1 MVVDPGRLIM
11 ARGRIGLGAA
21 IPLLIV
27 GLICTPLNV
36 YFSFLDKPF
45 TNGVITTATVTDV
58 SVTET
63 RRHNR
68 RSFDYGRIITF
79 QTRDGRTITV
89 EPDQTTELVAPR
101 IGEQVKVS
109 YRPQNPSRARILVSP
124 GALTTWGYHGCTLIG
139 ALMMLAGL
147 NGIVRRFDRRANP

>member
-1 MVVDPGRLIM
+1 MVVDPGRSVM

-45 TNGVITTATVTDV
+45 THGVITTGTVTDV

-63 RRHNR
+63 TSNR
-68 RSFDYGRIITF
+68 RPSFSYGRIVTF

-89 EPDQTTELVAPR
+89 EPDQKTEQVAPR
-101 IGEQVKVS
+101 VGDRVNVS
-109 YRPQNPSRARILVSP
+109 YRPQNPSEARILVP
-124 GALTTWGYHGCTLIG
+124 HGALNTWALRACILIG
-139 ALMMLAGL
+139 ALMILAGL
-147 NGIVRRFDRRANP
+147 NGVVQRFARRPRS